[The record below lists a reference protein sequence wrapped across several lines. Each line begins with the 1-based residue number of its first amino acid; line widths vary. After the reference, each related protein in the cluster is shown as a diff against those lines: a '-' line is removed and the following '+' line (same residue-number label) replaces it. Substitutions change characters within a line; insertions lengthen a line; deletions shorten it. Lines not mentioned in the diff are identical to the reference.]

1 MKKDLTLFIVYGIIG
16 FLGVVVYFKMLEA
29 FYVIIGATFLII
41 ASATHFK
48 RYKEQVLKENQPRH
62 VKFLK

>member
-1 MKKDLTLFIVYGIIG
+1 MKKDLMLFIVYGIIG
-16 FLGVVVYFKMLEA
+16 FFGLVAYLNVLDA

-48 RYKEQVLKENQPRH
+48 RYKEEVLKKNQPRRI
-62 VKFLK
+62 KFLK

>member
-1 MKKDLTLFIVYGIIG
+1 MKKDLMLFIVYGIIG
-16 FLGVVVYFKMLEA
+16 FFGLVAYLNVLDA

-48 RYKEQVLKENQPRH
+48 RYKEEVLKKNHPRRI
-62 VKFLK
+62 KFLK